1 MVWSIFGVRF
11 GKNTLTFTNS
21 RAYYAHNRIPNQYGV
36 EGRLR
41 NILNDKKTP
50 PVFFSFLWNGTKYST
65 YTCCLCL

>member
-21 RAYYAHNRIPNQYGV
+21 RAYYAHNRTPNQYGV

-41 NILNDKKTP
+41 NILNDNKNASRI
-50 PVFFSFLWNGTKYST
+50 F
-65 YTCCLCL
+65 